1 MAMPEKTLEGL
12 KAWGRERKTSRI
24 AESLSGHGF
33 SEPKA
38 LAVWIRKQALGE
50 EEFRRHQAEG
60 RKKG

>member
-1 MAMPEKTLEGL
+1 MHEKTLEGL
-12 KAWGRERKTSRI
+12 KSWGRERKTRNI
-24 AESLSGHGF
+24 KESLSKHGF
-33 SEPKA
+33 SEPSG